1 MKITVENVD
10 SRRAA
15 TQHTEVAEPRQ
26 LRLRWYV
33 PLVALLAAAPLA
45 AQQKPR
51 VVRGLRID
59 GNHALDDYTL
69 KSAIATSHS
78 TYLAPVWPFRL
89 LGLGE
94 KRAVDELGF
103 RRGVGRPPV

>member
-1 MKITVENVD
+1 MRF
-10 SRRAA
+10 RR
-15 TQHTEVAEPRQ
+15 
-26 LRLRWYV
+26 YV

-51 VVRGLRID
+51 VVRGLRIE

-69 KSAIATSHS
+69 KSAIATSNS
-78 TYLAPVWPFRL
+78 SYLARAWPFRL

-94 KRAVDELGF
+94 KRPFDELEF
-103 RRGVGRPPV
+103 RRDVVRLLLLYRQSGG